1 MTTGGLLAPAPLS
14 AAHDLAPFD
23 CGVPVL
29 NDWLKLRA
37 RKNEAA
43 GASRTYAVCD
53 GPVAVGYYCLAT
65 GAVARDE
72 AAGAIRRNMPE
83 QIPVIVL
90 GRLAIDHRYQRQ
102 GLGQALLR
110 DAVLRVLQAADIAG
124 IKAIL
129 VHAIAAEAKRFYLAH
144 GFLESPVQP
153 LTLYLPLD
161 TVRQA
166 IIE

>member
-1 MTTGGLLAPAPLS
+1 M
-14 AAHDLAPFD
+14 
-23 CGVPVL
+23 
-29 NDWLKLRA
+29 R
-37 RKNEAA
+37 
-43 GASRTYAVCD
+43 RTMAD
-53 GPVAVGYYCLAT
+53 
-65 GAVARDE
+65 
-72 AAGAIRRNMPE
+72 

-90 GRLAIDHRYQRQ
+90 GRLAIDHRYQRR
-102 GLGQALLR
+102 GLGQGLLR